1 MTPADRLRTAFE
13 RLLEAVVFVL
23 MIALA
28 LLVAAAVVFR
38 KFNAPI
44 IWYDEVAV
52 ILLAWITY
60 YGSALAAL
68 KGAHIS
74 VSALV
79 DAMPRGPRIA
89 VTLFGEAC
97 VIAFFLVLGWAGYQV
112 LGVLATDYLVTLPKV
127 SNDYV
132 QSVIPI
138 GSACYVIAVLLRL
151 PAVLRGAA
159 ARGEASP

>member
-1 MTPADRLRTAFE
+1 MAERLRAWFE
-13 RLLEAVVFVL
+13 RFLEAVLFVL
-23 MIALA
+23 MISLA
-28 LLVAAAVVFR
+28 VLVAAAVVYR
-38 KFNAPI
+38 KLNAPI

-60 YGSALAAL
+60 YGAALAAL

-79 DAMPRGPRIA
+79 DAMPPGPRMA
-89 VTLFGEAC
+89 ATLFGEAC
-97 VIAFFLVLGWAGYQV
+97 VISFFLLLAWAGWLV
-112 LGVLATDYLVTLPKV
+112 LDVLATDYLVTLPRV

-132 QSVIPI
+132 QSVIPV
-138 GSACYVIAVLLRL
+138 GSLLYVIAELLRL

-159 ARGEASP
+159 VRTDVSA

>member
-1 MTPADRLRTAFE
+1 MAEGLRTGFE
-13 RLLEAVVFVL
+13 RFLEAVVFVL

-28 LLVAAAVVFR
+28 VLVAAAVVFR
-38 KFNAPI
+38 KLNAPI

-60 YGSALAAL
+60 YGAALAAL

-74 VSALV
+74 VSGVV
-79 DAMPRGPRIA
+79 DAMPRGARIA

-97 VIAFFLVLGWAGYQV
+97 VIGFFLVLAWAGWRV
-112 LGVLATDYLVTLPKV
+112 LDVLATDYLVTLPRV
-127 SNDYV
+127 SNNYV
-132 QSVIPI
+132 HSVIPI
-138 GSACYVIAVLLRL
+138 GALLYVVAELLRL

-159 ARGEASP
+159 ARSAASP

>member
-1 MTPADRLRTAFE
+1 MAERLRAWFE
-13 RLLEAVVFVL
+13 RFLEAVVFLL

-28 LLVAAAVVFR
+28 LLVAAAVVYR
-38 KFNAPI
+38 KLNAPI

-60 YGSALAAL
+60 YGAALAAL
-68 KGAHIS
+68 RGAHIS

-89 VTLFGEAC
+89 VTLFAEAC
-97 VIAFFLVLGWAGYQV
+97 VIGFFLLLAWAGLQV
-112 LGVLATDYLVTLPKV
+112 LEVLATDYLVTLPKV
-127 SNDYV
+127 SNNYV

-138 GSACYVIAVLLRL
+138 GSLLYVVAELLRL
-151 PAVLRGAA
+151 PSVLRGAA
-159 ARGEASP
+159 ARGEAGP

>member
-1 MTPADRLRTAFE
+1 MADRLRAGFE
-13 RLLEAVVFVL
+13 RLLEAMVFLL

-28 LLVAAAVVFR
+28 ALVAAAVVYR
-38 KFNAPI
+38 KFNAPV

-89 VTLFGEAC
+89 ATLFGEAC
-97 VIAFFLVLGWAGYQV
+97 VIGFFLLLAWAGWRV

-138 GSACYVIAVLLRL
+138 GSICFVIAELLRL
-151 PAVLRGAA
+151 PSVLRGAA
-159 ARGEASP
+159 ARAEVNP

>member
-1 MTPADRLRTAFE
+1 MADRLRAGFE
-13 RLLEAVVFVL
+13 RLLEAMVFLL

-28 LLVAAAVVFR
+28 ALVAAAVVYR
-38 KFNAPI
+38 KFNAPV

-89 VTLFGEAC
+89 ATLFGEAC
-97 VIAFFLVLGWAGYQV
+97 VIGFFLLLAWAGWRV

-138 GSACYVIAVLLRL
+138 GSICFVIAELLRL
-151 PAVLRGAA
+151 PSVLRGAV
-159 ARGEASP
+159 ARAEVNP

>member
-1 MTPADRLRTAFE
+1 MAERLRAWFE
-13 RLLEAVVFVL
+13 RFLEAVVFLL

-28 LLVAAAVVFR
+28 LLVAAAVVYR
-38 KFNAPI
+38 KLNAPI

-60 YGSALAAL
+60 YGAALAAL

-79 DAMPRGPRIA
+79 DAMPRGPRMA
-89 VTLFGEAC
+89 VTLFAEAC
-97 VIAFFLVLGWAGYQV
+97 VIGFFLLLAWAGLQV
-112 LGVLATDYLVTLPKV
+112 LEVLATDYLVTLPKV
-127 SNDYV
+127 SNNYV

-138 GSACYVIAVLLRL
+138 GSLLYVLAELLRL
-151 PAVLRGAA
+151 PSVLRGAA
-159 ARGEASP
+159 ARTEVMP

>member
-1 MTPADRLRTAFE
+1 MVDRLRTGFE
-13 RLLEAVVFVL
+13 RLLESVVFVL
-23 MIALA
+23 MISLA
-28 LLVAAAVVFR
+28 LLVAAGVVFR

-44 IWYDEVAV
+44 IWYDEIAV
-52 ILLAWITY
+52 IMLAWITY

-89 VTLFGEAC
+89 ATLFGEAC
-97 VIAFFLVLGWAGYQV
+97 VIGFFLLLGWAGYRV
-112 LGVLATDYLVTLPKV
+112 LGVLGTDYLVTLPKV

-138 GSACYVIAVLLRL
+138 GSACYVIAELLRL

-159 ARGEASP
+159 ARTEVNP

>member
-1 MTPADRLRTAFE
+1 MVDRLRAGFE
-13 RLLEAVVFVL
+13 RLLESVLFLL
-23 MIALA
+23 MISLA
-28 LLVAAAVVFR
+28 ALVAAGVVFR
-38 KFNAPI
+38 KFNMPI

-52 ILLAWITY
+52 IMLAWITY
-60 YGSALAAL
+60 YGAALAAL

-97 VIAFFLVLGWAGYQV
+97 VIAFFVLLGWAGWRV

-138 GSACYVIAVLLRL
+138 GSACYVLAVLLRL
-151 PAVLRGAA
+151 PLVLRGAA
-159 ARGEASP
+159 ARTEVST

>member
-1 MTPADRLRTAFE
+1 MVDRLRTGFE
-13 RLLEAVVFVL
+13 RLLESVVFVL

-28 LLVAAAVVFR
+28 LLVAAGVVFR

-44 IWYDEVAV
+44 IWYDEIAV

-89 VTLFGEAC
+89 ATLFGETC
-97 VIAFFLVLGWAGYQV
+97 VIAFFLLLGWAGYRV

-159 ARGEASP
+159 LRTEVSP

>member
-1 MTPADRLRTAFE
+1 MANRLRTWFE
-13 RLLEAVVFVL
+13 RFLEAVVFVL

-28 LLVAAAVVFR
+28 VLVAAAVVFR
-38 KFNAPI
+38 KLNAPI

-60 YGSALAAL
+60 YGAALAAL

-79 DAMPRGPRIA
+79 DTLPRGPRIA

-97 VIAFFLVLGWAGYQV
+97 VIGFFLVLAWAGWRV
-112 LGVLATDYLVTLPKV
+112 LDVLATDYLVTLPKV
-127 SNDYV
+127 SNNYV

-138 GSACYVIAVLLRL
+138 GSLLYVVAELLRL

-159 ARGEASP
+159 ARAEASP